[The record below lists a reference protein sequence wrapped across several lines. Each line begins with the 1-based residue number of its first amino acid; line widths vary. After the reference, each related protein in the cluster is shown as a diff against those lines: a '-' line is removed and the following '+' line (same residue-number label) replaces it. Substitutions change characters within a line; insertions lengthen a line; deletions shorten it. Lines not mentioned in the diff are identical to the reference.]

1 MTEEN
6 FNAFS
11 ALQNYFEV
19 YKGEPKIH
27 TQI

>member
-11 ALQNYFEV
+11 ALHNYFEV
-19 YKGEPKIH
+19 YKGEPNIY
-27 TQI
+27 TQK